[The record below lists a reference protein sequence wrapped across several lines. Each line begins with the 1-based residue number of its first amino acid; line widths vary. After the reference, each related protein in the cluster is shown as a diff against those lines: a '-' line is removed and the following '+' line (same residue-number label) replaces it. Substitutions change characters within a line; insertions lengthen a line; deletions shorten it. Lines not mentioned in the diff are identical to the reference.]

1 MARTEGRRFAV
12 PLLLCCCEPRFP
24 GLSVRSP
31 IPAVG
36 RVARSQFSPAA
47 MAVLR
52 LVNPCHPVL
61 IADREPAV
69 DLLHRG
75 AQDRAR
81 IAPGTSSHI
90 TRPTAGTQNPR

>member
-1 MARTEGRRFAV
+1 MARTEARRFAV

-36 RVARSQFSPAA
+36 RVARSQFSPAG

-52 LVNPCHPVL
+52 LVNPCHPAL
-61 IADREPAV
+61 AAGREPTV
-69 DLLHRG
+69 DLLHRR

-81 IAPGTSSHI
+81 IAPGTSSNF
-90 TRPTAGTQNPR
+90 TRRTAGTQNP